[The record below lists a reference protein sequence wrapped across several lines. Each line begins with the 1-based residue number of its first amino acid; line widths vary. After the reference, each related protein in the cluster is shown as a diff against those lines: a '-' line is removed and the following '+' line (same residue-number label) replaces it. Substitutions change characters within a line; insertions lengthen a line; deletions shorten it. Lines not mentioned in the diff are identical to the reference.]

1 MTNSVAS
8 NMTNNTKAPK
18 DITFFERF
26 ESDIL
31 TGKKT
36 ITIRDTAESYFKVD
50 SEVQASTFEDNRWFC
65 TLKVLSVTPIN
76 VADLSDAHAAQE
88 NMTLAELKAVI
99 GDIYPSTTDLFVI
112 EFSKLN

>member
-1 MTNSVAS
+1 MTN
-8 NMTNNTKAPK
+8 NTTNNTKAPK

-31 TGKKT
+31 TAKKT
-36 ITIRDTAESYFKVD
+36 ITIRDTAESYFEVG

-65 TLKVLSVTPIN
+65 ALKILSVTPIN
-76 VADLSDAHAAQE
+76 VADLSDDHAAQE

-99 GDIYPSTTDLFVI
+99 GDIYPGTTDLFVI
-112 EFSKLN
+112 EFSKFK